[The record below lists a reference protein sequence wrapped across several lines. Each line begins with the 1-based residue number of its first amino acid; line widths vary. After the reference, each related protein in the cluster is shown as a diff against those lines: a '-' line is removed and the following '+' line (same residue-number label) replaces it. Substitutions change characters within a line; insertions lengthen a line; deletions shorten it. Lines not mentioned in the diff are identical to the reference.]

1 MKYFK
6 TILPFFATTLALIL
20 ISFVY
25 YAQRYQTVKQDSFN
39 QSVKEAK
46 EQITYSHREYSFLR
60 TQVIS
65 ISDLLSKNQAMYDYV
80 FSPTLFNKK
89 QLEQVWSSTMI
100 HQKWFPQIRYVDSN
114 GSEQVSVK
122 YSEVNDEISIT
133 NNLGDESHR
142 DYFKLAQ
149 SLSVSQMGSWG
160 IDLENENDSISA
172 HNAPV
177 FRIISPISVMQ
188 EKAGYLILNMDIGY
202 VSSRFNYKFSRDFR
216 PELISDQG
224 YYIESHRADKLH
236 GHLIERR
243 VGYNLSSE
251 HPKVWQRMLNEKS
264 GYIVNNGDLFTFK
277 QLDVSSNQSLFIVVQ
292 ANKKT
297 LNQRLSKDLVT
308 LQQEVALVFLTML
321 LFAIPT
327 VFTFLHYRRRNL
339 ESKLARAAID
349 GMSAVVITNKQ
360 HRIVMVN
367 KAFTIMTGLS
377 QKQAL
382 NKDAYELVS
391 DITNIEKLK
400 QVSQLLKT
408 QDTWEGEVMIN
419 NSAGVQSTLITR
431 IQAFHTIKSEVD
443 YYITTFVDITERK
456 QLEDQLRLLS
466 EKDELTNLYN
476 RRKFEQ
482 ALLNHAQIVERY
494 KARSPVCLA
503 IFDIDFF
510 KRVND
515 EKGHDE
521 GDRVIR
527 VVAQTLQSNLRQ
539 TDMIARIGGEE
550 FAVILPN
557 TSLDEATP
565 VLERLR
571 KSVEENVELPVT
583 VSGGYT
589 DLTSNSTDSYKR
601 ADIALYKAKSLG
613 RNQLSIV
620 KSKPLLCA

>member
-6 TILPFFATTLALIL
+6 IILPFFATTLALIL
-20 ISFVY
+20 ISLVY
-25 YAQRYQTVKQDSFN
+25 YAQRYQTVKQDSFD

-251 HPKVWQRMLNEKS
+251 YPKVWQRMLKEKS

-292 ANKKT
+292 ANKKI

-367 KAFTIMTGLS
+367 KAFTSMTGLS
-377 QKQAL
+377 QSGAI

-400 QVSQLLKT
+400 QVSQLLKA

-482 ALLNHAQIVERY
+482 ALLSHAQIVERY
-494 KARSPVCLA
+494 NDRSPVCLA